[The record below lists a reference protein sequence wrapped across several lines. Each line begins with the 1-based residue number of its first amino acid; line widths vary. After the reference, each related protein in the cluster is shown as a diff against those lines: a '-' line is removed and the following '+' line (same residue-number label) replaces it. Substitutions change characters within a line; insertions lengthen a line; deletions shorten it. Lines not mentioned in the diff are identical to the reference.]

1 MTNRAYEMVKGFM
14 ATRRREPLGEQ
25 GVLSTGPPS
34 TMAAMPRTTRTTGR
48 AAFLQLLVD
57 EGVTH
62 LFGNP
67 GTTELAI
74 MEVVP
79 EFPQLDFVLGLQESV
94 VMAMADGYCRASGR
108 LAAANVHVMPGLG
121 NAMGALYNAKFS
133 GSAVI
138 LTAGQQEQG
147 HGLLEPML
155 YEPLVQVAQ
164 PLVKWAVEV
173 TRAAD
178 LPRIIHRAAKIALTP
193 PTGPV
198 FLSLP
203 GDVLDESIDLEMGR
217 PVRVDAAARPSDAAL
232 AQIAE
237 MLVSAKH
244 PAILAGQ
251 ELATRD
257 AFAEATELAGI
268 LGAAVFQSSIPY
280 SAQFP
285 TGHPAFMGALTRQQ
299 KQVRATLEP
308 YDLLLVLGADLLRMS
323 VYSPVEPLPENL
335 PVIHISERPHELGK
349 NYRTDVAVQADVKQ
363 TLLSLLPLL
372 RKQRPAAA
380 PQRIA
385 ELKPKN
391 WSAQRDQARIEAM
404 HAAETTPIDPQYLM
418 LRFSE
423 TLPRDAIVID
433 EALVSSFSI
442 FKFLTM
448 RGPRDFYGLASGG
461 LGFAIPGAVGIAL
474 AQPGRPI
481 AVMVG
486 DGSAM
491 YSIQGLWTAAQ
502 RKLPITYVI
511 ANNRGY
517 RIIKERLVSFRKTD
531 KFVGMDIRDPD
542 LDFVALAQS
551 FGLSARR
558 VTDPQD
564 IAPALREGYSSGKPN
579 LIDIRVADGFG
590 S

>member
-1 MTNRAYEMVKGFM
+1 MQK
-14 ATRRREPLGEQ
+14 
-25 GVLSTGPPS
+25 
-34 TMAAMPRTTRTTGR
+34 TTGR
-48 AAFLQLLVD
+48 AAFLQLLLD
-57 EGVTH
+57 EGIKH

-79 EFPQLDFVLGLQESV
+79 EFKQLDFVLGLQEASV
-94 VMAMADGYCRASGR
+94 VAMADGYCRASGR

-133 GSAVI
+133 GSPVI

-203 GDVLDESIDLEMGR
+203 GDVLDESVELDMGR
-217 PVRVDAAARPSDAAL
+217 PVRVVTSTRPSDTAL
-232 AQIAE
+232 AQIADA
-237 MLVSAKH
+237 LLAAKH

-257 AFAEATELAGI
+257 AFAEAAELAE
-268 LGAAVFQSSIPY
+268 LVGAAVFQSSIPY
-280 SAQFP
+280 CAQFP
-285 TGHPAFMGALTRQQ
+285 TEHPAFMGALTRQQ

-308 YDLLLVLGADLLRMS
+308 YDLLVCLGADLLRMS
-323 VYSPVEPLPENL
+323 VYSPVEPLPEHL

-349 NYRTDVAVQADVKQ
+349 NYRTDLAVQADVRE
-363 TLLSLLPLL
+363 TLKALLPIL
-372 RKQRPAAA
+372 RATRPVGAAE
-380 PQRIA
+380 RLA
-385 ELKPKN
+385 ELKPQN
-391 WSAQRDQARIEAM
+391 WSAQRDRARIEALQ
-404 HAAETTPIDPQYLM
+404 AAESTPIDPRFLM
-418 LRFSE
+418 MRFAE
-423 TLPRDAIVID
+423 TLPKDAIVVE
-433 EALVSSFSI
+433 EALVSSFSLP
-442 FKFLTM
+442 KFLTM

-474 AQPGRPI
+474 AQPGRPVV
-481 AVMVG
+481 AMVG

-491 YSIQGLWTAAQ
+491 YSIQGLWTAAH

-542 LDFVALAQS
+542 LDFVAMARAH
-551 FGLSARR
+551 GLSARR
-558 VTDPQD
+558 VTDAQD
-564 IAPALREGYSSGKPN
+564 IAPALREGYASGKPN
-579 LIDIRVADGFG
+579 LVDVRVADGFG